1 MAPNP
6 VPVKAALAYKG
17 LIEDYV
23 RRPLVELTDAE
34 KAELIFTLDS
44 I

>member
-17 LIEDYV
+17 LIEEYV
-23 RRPLVELTDAE
+23 RKPLVPLTKAE
-34 KAELIFTLDS
+34 KTELLFTLDS